1 MIHVSRFTAWA
12 PGLDTPQDWHEWAR
26 EKREISETGEGPE
39 LAFTESL
46 FRRRLSQISRMT
58 IQVVH
63 DLLPL
68 KGDTK
73 IVFLSFRGEITQQL
87 RINKM
92 LVDQGSIMPAIFSR
106 SVFNTP
112 IAMATIALN
121 LTAGYSA
128 VYPGDNRFDTA
139 FLAAAAPVLCGG
151 AAETVLAYADEL
163 APREYGELCPPE
175 NRPLA
180 FAAILSRREEGIPL
194 TLPGEPAGD
203 NSRWESPAT
212 FLRYLYRYQDADDH
226 R

>member
-12 PGLDTPQDWHEWAR
+12 PGLDTPQAWHEWAR
-26 EKREISETGEGPE
+26 ESREILETGESPE

-46 FRRRLSQISRMT
+46 FRRRLSQLSRMT
-58 IQVVH
+58 IRVVH

-73 IVFLSFRGEITQQL
+73 IIFLSFRGEITQQL

-92 LVDQGSIMPAIFSR
+92 LIDQGSVMPAVFSR

-128 VYPGDNRFDTA
+128 VYPADNRFDTA
-139 FLAAAAPVLCGG
+139 FLAAAAPVLCGD
-151 AAETVLAYADEL
+151 AAETVLVYADEL
-163 APREYGELCPPE
+163 TPREYGALRPPE
-175 NRPLA
+175 RPLA

-194 TLPGEPAGD
+194 SLPGEPAED
-203 NSRWESPAT
+203 NSPWDSPAA
-212 FLRYLYRYQDADDH
+212 FLRYLYRYQAGDDH